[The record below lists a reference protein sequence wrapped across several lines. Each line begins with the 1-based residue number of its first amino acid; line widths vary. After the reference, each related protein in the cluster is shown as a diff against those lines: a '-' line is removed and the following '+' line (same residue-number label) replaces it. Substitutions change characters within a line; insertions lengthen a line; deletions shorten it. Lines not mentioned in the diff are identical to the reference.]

1 MQVERVLEL
10 LHLPIEIKDPEVPVT
25 LIRDDGTSNIQ
36 GDVELDSVSLDY
48 SLLPPLKIEASD
60 RMSQPTI
67 MIKDQKASNKK
78 RDWALNNLSIKFKA
92 GTMNAIV
99 GKSGAGKSTMLKLI
113 HRLYDPTQGLVKLDG
128 TDIRQLK
135 LEELIGYMGV
145 VSQESY
151 FFNDSVKANLLFAK
165 PDATDEEI
173 ERACKAANIWDF
185 IQSLEKKLEE
195 TIGESGYKLSGG
207 ERQRKLKRNFSFCS
221 AKINFFR

>member
-10 LHLPIEIKDPEVPVT
+10 LQLPIEIKDPEAPVT
-25 LIRDDGTSNIQ
+25 LIQDDGTSSIQ
-36 GDVELDSVSLDY
+36 GNVELESVSLDY

-67 MIKDQKASNKK
+67 MVKDQKASNKK

-99 GKSGAGKSTMLKLI
+99 GKSGAGKSTLLKLI

-128 TDIRQLK
+128 IDIRQFK
-135 LEELIGYMGV
+135 LEELIAYLGV
-145 VSQESY
+145 VSQESHL
-151 FFNDSVKANLLFAK
+151 FNDSVKANLLFAK
-165 PDATDEEI
+165 PDASDEEI

-185 IQSLEKKLEE
+185 IQSLEKKLDEY
-195 TIGESGYKLSGG
+195 IGESGYKLSGG
-207 ERQRKLKRNFSFCS
+207 ERQRKFLSFLLLQF
-221 AKINFFR
+221 KT